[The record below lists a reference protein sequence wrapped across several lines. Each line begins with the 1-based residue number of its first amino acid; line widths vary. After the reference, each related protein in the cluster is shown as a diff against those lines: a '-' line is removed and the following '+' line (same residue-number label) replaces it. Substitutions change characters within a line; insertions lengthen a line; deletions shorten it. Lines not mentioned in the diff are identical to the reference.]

1 MIGPEGLALAGRG
14 LVDTTRLASS
24 PPDIWKD
31 ICATN
36 GDEIR
41 VALDLLVE
49 KLNLLKTDLE
59 NGDVLDEVF
68 KEASQWR
75 QELKKKTD

>member
-1 MIGPEGLALAGRG
+1 MALAGRG

-24 PPDIWKD
+24 PSDIWKD

-49 KLNLLKTDLE
+49 KINLLKANLD

-75 QELKKKTD
+75 QELKKKTN